1 MQNRLLIA
9 VVIGLVVLVCIVYAA
24 IAVAFVG
31 SGNLTA
37 LLRPPATYT
46 PASTATSADTATPTP
61 TRTPRPT
68 NTPFPTDTPFPTSTP
83 KPTATNTFTPRPIP
97 PRPPTLPPTATPA
110 PTPAYDF
117 MVVTRDGPSLQA
129 LSSDRP
135 ASIFVKVLDMSGR
148 GISGVPVR
156 ATWCCPEDS
165 ATKSTDASGALE
177 FALTRGDFTI
187 TVVDGVHSSDSTSVS
202 TAIPDFTGKVT
213 WNIVFKQM
221 R

>member
-37 LLRPPATYT
+37 LLSPPATYT
-46 PASTATSADTATPTP
+46 PASTATPADTATPTP
-61 TRTPRPT
+61 TRTLRPT

-83 KPTATNTFTPRPIP
+83 KPTATSTFTPRPIP
-97 PRPPTLPPTATPA
+97 PRPPTLPPTATPT

-129 LSSDRP
+129 LPSDRP
-135 ASIFVKVLDMSGR
+135 ASIFIKVLDMSGR
-148 GISGVPVR
+148 GISGIPVR
-156 ATWCCPEDS
+156 AEWCCPADS

-177 FALTRGDFTI
+177 FALSRGDFTI
-187 TVVDGVHSSDSTSVS
+187 TVADGVHSSASTSVS